1 MPRAKYF
8 RTNQAR
14 NKQMRDLSKSTS
26 MIFSTQETSSDEP
39 LISKETP
46 LEFPEDPM
54 FIAGGRVA
62 AAKRNEEMKRKNAIN
77 IYNLHV
83 VSHLYN

>member
-46 LEFPEDPM
+46 LEFPEDVHRWR
-54 FIAGGRVA
+54 ACGSRQ
-62 AAKRNEEMKRKNAIN
+62 KK
-77 IYNLHV
+77 
-83 VSHLYN
+83 